1 MHDLPLACSLDA
13 SALEERFAEIQAVG
27 RTALIAAEPPGILRF
42 RATPGTRE
50 RLQQIV
56 AAEAECCPF
65 LSLEL
70 SEHKEE
76 LRLTVSAPEG
86 ADTVAAELV
95 QAFTGG

>member
-1 MHDLPLACSLDA
+1 M
-13 SALEERFAEIQAVG
+13 QAVG
-27 RTALIAAEPPGILRF
+27 RAALIAAEPPGMLRF
-42 RATPGTRE
+42 RATPDTRQ
-50 RLQQIV
+50 RLEEIV

-86 ADTVAAELV
+86 ADAVAAELV
-95 QAFTGG
+95 QAFAG